1 MRFISVKQAVVITMI
16 TAAFSCT
23 IAAPPAR
30 ADQLFF
36 TAKELVK
43 MADVAV
49 IGTLVDKHQ
58 ITLAGEQKINLG
70 VLRIE
75 KHFKGLE
82 KTQTTLLL
90 QLAPYH
96 KAGLTSTD
104 VLLPE
109 NAQGLWLLQ
118 KYPSGLYRLE
128 RSDALRPEQDAA
140 ELFKGD
146 K

>member
-1 MRFISVKQAVVITMI
+1 MMI
-16 TAAFSCT
+16 TTAFFS
-23 IAAPPAR
+23 IMVAPSVR

-58 ITLAGEQKINLG
+58 ITLPGDQAINLG

-75 KHFKGLE
+75 EHFKGVE

-96 KAGLTSTD
+96 KAGFTSTD
-104 VLLPE
+104 VLLPD
-109 NAQGLWLLQ
+109 NAQGLWLLK

-128 RSDALRPEQDAA
+128 RSDALMPEQDVA
-140 ELFKGD
+140 ELFKRD